1 YMVWDE
7 LKNIYVYKGTNFK
20 VPIKKGV
27 PVVTILGVYD
37 PDKIN
42 PSQLYPP
49 TYSNYGNIFDLEK
62 PRSESSLKGW
72 QYVKDVNYLDRV
84 NTHWHTM

>member
-1 YMVWDE
+1 M
-7 LKNIYVYKGTNFK
+7 
-20 VPIKKGV
+20 
-27 PVVTILGVYD
+27 TILGVYD

-62 PRSESSLKGW
+62 PRSESSLKGGNML
-72 QYVKDVNYLDRV
+72 KMS
-84 NTHWHTM
+84 TI